1 MNKNELKN
9 KLLDIINDISFNEIS
24 ALSDELNL
32 DEHGFD
38 SLLIVQL
45 IIEIESALK
54 IEFYEED
61 MDLELLNNVGSLLR
75 TIERK
80 INK

>member
-9 KLLDIINDISFNEIS
+9 KLLEIINDISFNEIS
-24 ALSDELNL
+24 DLSDELNL

-54 IEFYEED
+54 IEFDEED
-61 MDLELLNNVGSLLR
+61 MDLELLNNVGSLLN

-80 INK
+80 IN

>member
-9 KLLDIINDISFNEIS
+9 KLLEIINDISFNEIS
-24 ALSDELNL
+24 DLSDELNL

-54 IEFYEED
+54 IEFD
-61 MDLELLNNVGSLLR
+61 MDLELLNNVGSLLN

-80 INK
+80 IN

>member
-1 MNKNELKN
+1 MTKNELKN
-9 KLLDIINDISFNEIS
+9 KLLEIINDISFNEIS
-24 ALSDELNL
+24 DLSDELNL

-54 IEFYEED
+54 IEFDEED
-61 MDLELLNNVGSLLR
+61 MDLELLNNVGSLLN

-80 INK
+80 IN